1 MPWISSTDGWRSA
14 RSNLPRWGNTE
25 PHIPRFGP
33 HPLTLTH
40 TSSHVHTHKHT
51 CIHMDIACTV
61 KNIEKRS
68 WGDGSFRKV
77 SATWLCGPEFDP
89 RYHEKPHEEK
99 GLTATYMASAWTDVR
114 MHTSMHIQHH
124 TQSMHVHMAGG
135 GGERREKEERGKGR
149 ERGEI
154 EERVMTSLMGPGV
167 SHSWSSYDMGSTIL
181 STVFLMHATLW
192 QILQG
197 HHINK

>member
-1 MPWISSTDGWRSA
+1 MNRCSHAYEHAHSA
-14 RSNLPRWGNTE
+14 SYT
-25 PHIPRFGP
+25 
-33 HPLTLTH
+33 
-40 TSSHVHTHKHT
+40 KH
-51 CIHMDIACTV
+51 ACAH
-61 KNIEKRS
+61 
-68 WGDGSFRKV
+68 GG
-77 SATWLCGPEFDP
+77 
-89 RYHEKPHEEK
+89 
-99 GLTATYMASAWTDVR
+99 
-114 MHTSMHIQHH
+114 
-124 TQSMHVHMAGG
+124 GG